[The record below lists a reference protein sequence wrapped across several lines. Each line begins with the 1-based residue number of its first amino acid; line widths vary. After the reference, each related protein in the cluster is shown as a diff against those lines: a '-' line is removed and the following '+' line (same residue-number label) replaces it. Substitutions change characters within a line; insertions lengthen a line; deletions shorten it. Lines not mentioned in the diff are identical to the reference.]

1 MNDRFDDIVQWA
13 KDRNILDDS
22 TPQAQVVKLVE
33 EIGELAAA
41 VARGNWDGV
50 YDAIGDSVVVLT
62 ILAKMHHASLEHCVN
77 RAWLEIRDR
86 KGRMQGGVFVK
97 EEDDAC

>member
-1 MNDRFDDIVQWA
+1 MNDRFEDIVQWA
-13 KDRNILDDS
+13 RDRNILDGS
-22 TPQAQVVKLVE
+22 TPQCQLVKLME
-33 EIGELAAA
+33 EIGELAHA
-41 VARGNWDGV
+41 VARGDWDAV

-86 KGRMQGGVFVK
+86 KGQMRGGVFVK
-97 EEDDAC
+97 DEDDAC